1 MADVKFQN
9 RYRIPSARAQWHD
22 YNGGAYFI
30 TICTAHR
37 RHYFGFIKNNQ
48 MHYSE
53 IGQYA
58 FDNLQNIQTHYP
70 YAEIPLFQVMPNH
83 LHAVVFIDVHTR
95 RTTSLP
101 NDDANSAHTRRA
113 ASLPNDDAQSAHMW
127 RAASLQSNNEKMQ
140 EIANNRGLLSVCM
153 GGLKSAVT
161 KYANINII
169 DFAWQTRFHDHI
181 IRDTNEMNRIADYIE
196 NNVANWKSD
205 CFYD

>member
-1 MADVKFQN
+1 MADEKFQN

-37 RHYFGFIKNNQ
+37 RHYFGFIENDQ

-83 LHAVVFIDVHTR
+83 LHAVVFIDVE
-95 RTTSLP
+95 
-101 NDDANSAHTRRA
+101 TRRA
-113 ASLPNDDAQSAHMW
+113 T
-127 RAASLQSNNEKMQ
+127 SLQSNDEKMQ
-140 EIANNRGLLSVCM
+140 KIAKKQGLLSVCM

-161 KYANINII
+161 NYAHTNNI
-169 DFAWQTRFHDHI
+169 DFAWQARFHDHI

>member
-1 MADVKFQN
+1 MADEKFQN

-37 RHYFGFIKNNQ
+37 RHYFGFIENDQ

-83 LHAVVFIDVHTR
+83 LHAVVFIDGDIPVQTR
-95 RTTSLP
+95 RATSLP
-101 NDDANSAHTRRA
+101 DDTTQSVLTRRA
-113 ASLPNDDAQSAHMW
+113 TSQ
-127 RAASLQSNNEKMQ
+127 QSNDEKMQ
-140 EIANNRGLLSVCM
+140 KIAKKQGLLSVCM

-161 KYANINII
+161 KYAHTNNI
-169 DFAWQTRFHDHI
+169 DFAWQARFHDHI
-181 IRDTNEMNRIADYIE
+181 IRDTDEMNRIADYIE

>member
-1 MADVKFQN
+1 MADEKFQN

-37 RHYFGFIKNNQ
+37 QHYFGSVRNGQ
-48 MHYSE
+48 MEYSE
-53 IGQYA
+53 IGKYA
-58 FDNLQNIQTHYP
+58 FENLQNIQKHYP

-83 LHAVVFIDVHTR
+83 LHAVVFIDDVKTR
-95 RTTSLP
+95 RATSLP
-101 NDDANSAHTRRA
+101 TTAQKSEQTRRA
-113 ASLPNDDAQSAHMW
+113 ASLPVND
-127 RAASLQSNNEKMQ
+127 EKMQ

-153 GGLKSAVT
+153 GGLKSAIT
-161 KYANINII
+161 KYAHTNNI

-181 IRDTNEMNRIADYIE
+181 IRDTNELNRIADYIE
-196 NNVANWKSD
+196 NNVGNWESD

>member
-1 MADVKFQN
+1 MADEKFQN
-9 RYRIPSARAQWHD
+9 RYRIPSARAKWHD

-30 TICTAHR
+30 TICTAHH
-37 RHYFGFIKNNQ
+37 RHYFGFIENDQ

-83 LHAVVFIDVHTR
+83 LHAVVFIDGDIPVQTR
-95 RTTSLP
+95 RATSPPDDTTQSVL
-101 NDDANSAHTRRA
+101 TRRDSDVQTWRA
-113 ASLPNDDAQSAHMW
+113 ASLPDG
-127 RAASLQSNNEKMQ
+127 EKMQ
-140 EIANNRGLLSVCM
+140 KIAKKQGLLSVCM

-161 KYANINII
+161 KYAHTNNI
-169 DFAWQTRFHDHI
+169 DFAWQARFHDHI
-181 IRDTNEMNRIADYIE
+181 IRDTDEMNRIADYIE

>member
-1 MADVKFQN
+1 MADEKFQN

-37 RHYFGFIKNNQ
+37 RHYFGFIENDQ

-83 LHAVVFIDVHTR
+83 LHAVVFIDGDIPVQTR
-95 RTTSLP
+95 RATSLP
-101 NDDANSAHTRRA
+101 DDTTQSVLTRRA
-113 ASLPNDDAQSAHMW
+113 TSLPDG
-127 RAASLQSNNEKMQ
+127 EKMQ
-140 EIANNRGLLSVCM
+140 KIAKKQGLLSVCM

-161 KYANINII
+161 NYAHTNNI
-169 DFAWQTRFHDHI
+169 DFAWQARFHDHI